1 MKTFLTLSVILIL
14 LYLIGYINR
23 SGTHVEWMSR
33 DYTNALKGFAILT
46 VLWAH
51 TGAWSGVEGIQ
62 FIAGIGVALF
72 LLCSG
77 YGLQIAFEKT
87 GLKGFWKKRLFR
99 VAIPFWLVETIGL
112 LVTGQ
117 WDFKIWALDALLFR
131 PATAFGWYI
140 QFIAICY
147 ILFYFVQ
154 LAVMK
159 RTFGETTALNEKL
172 LYGIFLL
179 WFLIDSLFLANPMMP
194 FLRARQ
200 MLSFP
205 LGVSIA
211 RHRKQAEAF
220 FIKPGVFLISFVNG
234 TMFMAVTQLRP
245 VKESPYL
252 IQNLLSL
259 CTVLPLAVALISTTD
274 RWRRLADNSTL
285 KALGLIS
292 YEVYL
297 VHVFTL
303 GLLQGTLWSAIIFV
317 GITLIGAWSLHMI
330 FERFIKHG

>member
-1 MKTFLTLSVILIL
+1 MKAILTLSAILIL

-23 SGTHVEWMSR
+23 SGTHIEWMSR

-51 TGAWSGVEGIQ
+51 AGAWSGVEGIQ

-77 YGLQIAFEKT
+77 YGLQNAFEKN
-87 GLKGFWKKRLFR
+87 GLKGFWKKRLLR
-99 VAIPFWLVETIGL
+99 VALPFWLVETIGL

-117 WDFKIWALDALLFR
+117 WDLKTWVLDVLLFR
-131 PATAFGWYI
+131 PATGFGWYI
-140 QFIAICY
+140 QFITICY
-147 ILFYFVQ
+147 FLFYFVQ
-154 LAVMK
+154 LVVMK
-159 RTFGETTALNEKL
+159 RTSGETEALDEKL
-172 LYGIFLL
+172 FYGLFLL
-179 WFLIDSLFLANPMMP
+179 WFVIDSLFLSNPVMP

-211 RHRKQAEAF
+211 RHRKQAETIFA
-220 FIKPGVFLISFVNG
+220 KQALFLVSIVIG
-234 TMFMAVTQLRP
+234 LVIMAVTQLDA
-245 VKESPYL
+245 VKKLPYL

-259 CTVLPLAVALISTTD
+259 FSVLPLAVALISMTD
-274 RWRRLADNSTL
+274 RRRMLADNSIL

-303 GLLQGTLWSAIIFV
+303 SLLRGTSWSALIFV
-317 GITLIGAWSLHMI
+317 GATLIGAWGFHMI